1 MQPSMTLFTKEMLL
15 STRLFSILAA
25 LGCILGVVILFLSFS
40 LNPAPPTDPAQLTAY
55 GKQYHNAILVGAWL
69 QAISPLLIIFFV
81 LAILHLAKA
90 TTRFAGL
97 ATLLG
102 GSIFM
107 IVALIEVTF
116 YLGAA
121 NAHNLTTAL
130 LSLSFVNAVQH
141 LYSIVAAPALII
153 PLGVVILGSHVLP
166 RVLGYAAIV
175 IGSLFAILGVV
186 FLFTPVVDGV
196 ATLAIIEAVEEL
208 WFPIAAITLLI
219 RALSRSHQAVEQEQ
233 TAVTA

>member
-1 MQPSMTLFTKEMLL
+1 M

-25 LGCILGVVILFLSFS
+25 LGCILGVVFLFISFS
-40 LNPAPPTDPAQLTAY
+40 LNPTPPTDPTQLAAF
-55 GKQYHNAILVGAWL
+55 GKQYHNDILVGAWL

-81 LAILHLAKA
+81 LAILQLAKA

-102 GSIFM
+102 GGIFM
-107 IVALIEVTF
+107 VVDLLEVTF

-130 LSLSFVNAVQH
+130 ISLSFVNAVQH
-141 LYSIVAAPALII
+141 LYSIIAAPALII
-153 PLGVVILGSHVLP
+153 PLGVVIIGSPVLP
-166 RVLGYAAIV
+166 RVLGYAAII

-196 ATLAIIEAVEEL
+196 AALAILEAVEEL

-219 RALSRSHQAVEQEQ
+219 RELLASRRVAGHERIVASV
-233 TAVTA
+233 

>member
-1 MQPSMTLFTKEMLL
+1 M
-15 STRLFSILAA
+15 STRFFSILAA
-25 LGCILGVVILFLSFS
+25 LGCILGVVFLFISFS
-40 LNPAPPTDPAQLTAY
+40 LNPAPPTDPAQLAAF
-55 GKQYHNAILVGAWL
+55 GKQYHNAILVGSWL

-90 TTRFAGL
+90 TTRFVGL

-102 GSIFM
+102 ASIFM
-107 IVALIEVTF
+107 VVDLLEVTF

-130 LSLSFVNAVQH
+130 ISLSFVNAVQH
-141 LYSIVAAPALII
+141 LYSIIAAPALII
-153 PLGVVILGSHVLP
+153 PLGLVIIASPVLP
-166 RVLGYAAIV
+166 RMLGYTAVI

-196 ATLAIIEAVEEL
+196 AALAILEAVEEL
-208 WFPIAAITLLI
+208 WFPIAAITLLV
-219 RALSRSHQAVEQEQ
+219 RELMASRKATGQEQ
-233 TAVTA
+233 IVASV